1 MTIKMTKGDKK
12 TLQNEM
18 RGIGVVYQDK
28 YAVEETFQLL
38 KIPWEWYDSS
48 EEYDVVI
55 GRKEDLKSEDVN
67 FNLIDLSEDDIFKKI
82 SNLLNQGVMH
92 NGEPLCEF
100 YLDELRRKL
109 KQFTTL
115 VEIPPVPWGCSY
127 MVALTHDVD
136 ITSVKERSWFS
147 VGYAIYNCFLNR
159 DFIDGVR
166 ILVAKTKSFKKSFI
180 KKLFAKDP
188 WNCFEEW
195 MEIEKEMG
203 VKSSFYFIPFKDV
216 AGIDAPK
223 IREAR
228 YDLDEGLIRRLVEG

>member
-1 MTIKMTKGDKK
+1 
-12 TLQNEM
+12 M
-18 RGIGVVYQDK
+18 RGIGVIYPDK

-38 KIPWEWYDSS
+38 KISWEWYDSS

-55 GRKEDLKSEDVN
+55 GREEDLKSEDVN
-67 FNLIDLSEDDIFKKI
+67 FNLIDLSEDDVFKKV

-92 NGEPLCEF
+92 NREPLCEM
-100 YLDELRRKL
+100 YLDELREKL
-109 KQFTTL
+109 KQSKQFTTL
-115 VEIPPVPWGCSY
+115 VEIPPVPWGYSY

-166 ILVAKTKSFKKSFI
+166 ILMAKTKIFKKS
-180 KKLFAKDP
+180 FAKDP

-195 MEIEKEMG
+195 MGIENEMG
-203 VKSSFYFIPFKDV
+203 VRSSFYFIP
-216 AGIDAPK
+216 
-223 IREAR
+223 
-228 YDLDEGLIRRLVEG
+228 